1 MLKEMKTSFRWN
13 LLLIVEDESHSTVT
27 VYVCFNEKEQ
37 RCSVSHF
44 SSALR
49 ALADKFSA
57 SFNPRFCFMKSA
69 SLLFVTTFFSGTSNN
84 YVFRADLSCFLLAK
98 VPNRNLKCAL
108 TDATEIKLTDIVWF
122 IFSWFP
128 SSLAHSFLQSTPTR
142 RFATRITL
150 SISESPAKTYEIRP
164 LSLLARKTILMLL
177 RYEGGVVLMSWRRSH
192 L

>member
-1 MLKEMKTSFRWN
+1 MKYVAYCGGRISHYCDCLC
-13 LLLIVEDESHSTVT
+13 LLLI
-27 VYVCFNEKEQ
+27 NEKEQ

-57 SFNPRFCFMKSA
+57 SFNPRSCFMKSA
-69 SLLFVTTFFSGTSNN
+69 SLLFVTTFFSGTSDQIIMFSVLI
-84 YVFRADLSCFLLAK
+84 YPAFSVAK
-98 VPNRNLKCAL
+98 VPNRNPKCAL

-122 IFSWFP
+122 ICFSWFP

-150 SISESPAKTYEIRP
+150 SISKSPAKTYEIRP